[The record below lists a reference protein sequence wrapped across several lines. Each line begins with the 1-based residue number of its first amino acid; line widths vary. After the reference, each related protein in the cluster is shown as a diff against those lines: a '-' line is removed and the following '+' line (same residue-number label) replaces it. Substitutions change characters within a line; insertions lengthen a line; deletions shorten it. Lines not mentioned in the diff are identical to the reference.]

1 MMINR
6 ASNIFLSLSLTVSS
20 LSWGGDATPYSAD
33 ASTHHSPPPSHQ
45 MASQIAQRQDALREA
60 MQQLQEG
67 RSAYSAGRYT
77 QAEESYRKALE
88 LLPEAEATRGQRDFM
103 EKSLADALVA
113 KAIDYRAVGRRQ
125 EAINFLNEA
134 QLLAPTNRLITRE
147 LTHTHDAIR
156 NNPALTPQHVGDVN
170 EVNRLLTMGY
180 AYFDLGKFD
189 EAIKT
194 FDAVLAIDP
203 YNMAAQRGKTK
214 TAEYQSR
221 GSRVLHGAIRTELLA
236 EVDKQWNIG
245 GRKDGEIPEVEVIPS
260 ASTHSLGNDQY
271 LLADALEQITIPQ
284 INLDAATVA
293 DFVDVLNGQI
303 RVAASRGMLGNTPFN
318 VVENFGSQDS
328 AAYQQLAAKRI
339 TLNLSNV
346 TLQTVLDLATQQ
358 LGVQYE
364 FVPAGVELTYS
375 GADFGPM
382 KTRQYSIHPA
392 FFRQSAGAQ
401 SEDDESDFGS
411 SGSAPRLRRV
421 SAKAHLEQLGIAFPA
436 GANARYSAASRTLT
450 VSNTSYNLKQLDELL
465 EIPFQTDRQVMLN
478 VYSMNV
484 SQRDLE
490 DLGFE
495 WIINASVSD
504 AVYAAGGMMS
514 EEATNTIGQST
525 VNINAQGNL
534 ITSGLRS
541 GRSVLTNSSIEDLIS
556 AGSAESFGHAR
567 VEKSPGIFGFRGV
580 WTGADLSI
588 LVRGLNQKKGVD
600 SLYNP
605 QVIFSPSDE
614 RQVLVA
620 NVREFFVPTSY
631 SAPELQDGGSS
642 SDPLTNLLNS
652 GVPLEEARALLED
665 TGSGTSSTP
674 MATPA
679 HPEEFE
685 FIGTTEDQF
694 NGVGTTLAVHRAQ
707 ILNGGESIIVDL
719 SATINE
725 FDGFVNWGTP
735 IRSGILMPNGE
746 THNVVVTE
754 NRIVQPIFNRKF
766 VNTSL
771 ELAPGNIV
779 VFASLHEAKII
790 KYEDKVPILG
800 DIPLLG
806 RLFRSEGSSR
816 DKRVLLFF
824 ARVDLMDPTGLDVK
838 TGQRPALPSQ

>member
-33 ASTHHSPPPSHQ
+33 TSTHHTSSHSHQ

-67 RSAYSAGRYT
+67 RNAYSAGRYT

-88 LLPEAEATRGQRDFM
+88 LLPKAEATRGQRDFM
-103 EKSLADALVA
+103 EKSLADALLA

-156 NNPALTPQHVGDVN
+156 NNPALSPQHVGDVN

-189 EAIKT
+189 DAIKT

-214 TAEYQSR
+214 AAEYQSR
-221 GSRVLHGAIRTELLA
+221 GSRVMHDATRTELLA
-236 EVDKQWNIG
+236 EVDKQWDIDKN
-245 GRKDGEIPEVEVIPS
+245 RDGEIPQVEVIPP
-260 ASTHSLGNDQY
+260 ASDLSLPNEQY
-271 LLADALEQITIPQ
+271 LLADALQQINIPQ

-303 RVAASRGMLGNTPFN
+303 RVAASRGLLGNTSFN
-318 VVENFGSQDS
+318 IVENFGTQDS
-328 AAYQQLAAKRI
+328 TAYQQLSAKRI

-346 TLQTVLDLATQQ
+346 SLQTVLDIATRQ
-358 LGVQYE
+358 LGIQYD
-364 FVPAGVELTYS
+364 FVPAGIELTYS
-375 GADFGPM
+375 GADFGPL
-382 KTRQYSIHPA
+382 KTRQYTVHPA
-392 FFRQSAGAQ
+392 FFRQNGSAE

-411 SGSAPRLRRV
+411 TGSSPRLRRV

-436 GANARYSAASRTLT
+436 GANARYSAANRTLT

-465 EIPFQTDRQVMLN
+465 AVPFQTDRQVMLN

-495 WIINASVSD
+495 WIINASISD
-504 AVYAAGGMMS
+504 AVYAAGGMVSS
-514 EEATNTIGQST
+514 EASNTIGENT

-534 ITSGLRS
+534 VTSGLRS
-541 GRSVLTNSSIEDLIS
+541 GRSVLTNSSIEDLIT
-556 AGSAESFGHAR
+556 AGSAVDFTAAQS
-567 VEKSPGIFGFRGV
+567 EKSPGIFGFRGI

-605 QVIFSPSDE
+605 QVIFSPAEE

-631 SAPELQDGGSS
+631 TEPQLQQNSS
-642 SDPLTNLLNS
+642 STDPLTDLLNR
-652 GVPLEEARALLED
+652 GYPLEEARALLEE
-665 TGSGTSSTP
+665 SGGGMSSTP
-674 MATPA
+674 IVIPS

-685 FIGTTEDQF
+685 FVGTTEDQF
-694 NGVGTTLAVHRAQ
+694 NGIGTTLAVHRAQ

-719 SATINE
+719 SASINE

-735 IRSGILMPNGE
+735 ITAGMVAGDGE
-746 THNVVVTE
+746 IYSIEATE

-838 TGQRPALPSQ
+838 TGQRPALPGQ